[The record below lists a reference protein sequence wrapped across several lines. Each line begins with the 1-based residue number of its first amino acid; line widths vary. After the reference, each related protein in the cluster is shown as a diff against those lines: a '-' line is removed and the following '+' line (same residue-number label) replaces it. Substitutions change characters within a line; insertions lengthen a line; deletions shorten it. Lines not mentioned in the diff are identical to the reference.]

1 NFKYTLYELSGIY
14 VQIYQISMKKIVYR
28 KIAKDCTKF
37 FLTTIFTISLIIWV
51 LQAVNYLDFVI
62 EDGHG
67 FIVYFKYTLLSF
79 PKILSRIFPF
89 AIFLSFAYIFLKY
102 ENKNELVIFWNFG
115 IKKINFINFFIKL
128 SFFFVLLSL
137 LLNAV
142 IVPLAQDKARSFIR
156 SSDLDFFESILK
168 PKKFID
174 IIKNLTIYFDEK
186 GVEGEL
192 KNIFLNDKSSE
203 TESQTTFA
211 KTGILKE
218 RGNTRLLIL
227 YDGRTINYING
238 NISEFKFS
246 KTDFNISKYT
256 SNTTTHQKTQEN
268 STLELMMCSLVLNNL
283 KKEFKFTEIKVIN
296 NCLYENLKNIYE
308 ELYSRLLKPF
318 YVTFLITITLLFI
331 LKSKDHPS
339 FNSNKLKI
347 YIFGFLFMIFVE
359 STSNF
364 VTTNLLQNLFLLILP
379 FLFML
384 IIYIY
389 FLVTLRV
396 KSK

>member
-1 NFKYTLYELSGIY
+1 
-14 VQIYQISMKKIVYR
+14 MKKIVYR

-37 FLTTIFTISLIIWV
+37 FLITIFTISLIIWV

-79 PKILSRIFPF
+79 PKILSRVFPF
-89 AIFLSFAYIFLKY
+89 AIFLSFAYIFLEY

-115 IKKINFINFFIKL
+115 IKKINFINFFVKL

-142 IVPLAQDKARSFIR
+142 IVPLFQDKARSFIR

-174 IIKNLTIYFDEK
+174 IIKNLTIYFEER
-186 GVEGEL
+186 GEEGEL
-192 KNIFLNDKSSE
+192 KNIFLNDKTSNS
-203 TESQTTFA
+203 ESQTTFA

-218 RGNTRLLIL
+218 NGNLKLLTL
-227 YDGRTINYING
+227 YNGRTINIING
-238 NISEFKFS
+238 KISEFKFS

-268 STLELMMCSLVLNNL
+268 STLELLMCSLTLNNL
-283 KKEFKFTEIKVIN
+283 EKKFKSTEVKLIN
-296 NCLYENLKNIYE
+296 NCLYENLDNIYE
-308 ELYSRLLKPF
+308 ELYSRLLKPY

-339 FNSNKLKI
+339 FNFNKLKI
-347 YIFGFLFMIFVE
+347 YIFGFLFMIFIE

-364 VTTNLLQNLFLLILP
+364 VTTNLIHNLFLLILP
-379 FLFML
+379 FLFIL

-389 FLVTLRV
+389 FLSTLRV

>member
-1 NFKYTLYELSGIY
+1 
-14 VQIYQISMKKIVYR
+14 MKKIVYR

-37 FLTTIFTISLIIWV
+37 FLITIFTISLIIWV

-79 PKILSRIFPF
+79 PKILSRVFPF

-102 ENKNELVIFWNFG
+102 ESKNELVIFWNFG
-115 IKKINFINFFIKL
+115 IKKINFINFFVKL
-128 SFFFVLLSL
+128 SFSFVLLSL
-137 LLNAV
+137 LLNAL
-142 IVPLAQDKARSFIR
+142 IVPLFQDKARSFIR

-174 IIKNLTIYFDEK
+174 IIKNLTIYFDER
-186 GVEGEL
+186 GEEGEL
-192 KNIFLNDKSSE
+192 KNIFLNDKSSDS
-203 TESQTTFA
+203 ESQTTFA

-218 RGNTRLLIL
+218 RGNLKLLTL
-227 YDGRTINYING
+227 YNGRTINIING
-238 NISEFKFS
+238 KISEFKFS

-256 SNTTTHQKTQEN
+256 SNTTAHQKTQEN
-268 STLELMMCSLVLNNL
+268 STLELIMCSLALNNL
-283 KKEFKFTEIKVIN
+283 EKKFKSTEVKLIN
-296 NCLYENLKNIYE
+296 NCLYENLDNIYE

-339 FNSNKLKI
+339 FNFNKLKI
-347 YIFGFLFMIFVE
+347 YIFGFLFMIFIE
-359 STSNF
+359 STSSF
-364 VTTNLLQNLFLLILP
+364 VTTNLLHNLFLLILP
-379 FLFML
+379 FLCIL

>member
-1 NFKYTLYELSGIY
+1 
-14 VQIYQISMKKIVYR
+14 MKKIVYR

-115 IKKINFINFFIKL
+115 IKKINFINFFVKL

-142 IVPLAQDKARSFIR
+142 IVPLSQDKARSFIR

-186 GVEGEL
+186 GEDGEL

-268 STLELMMCSLVLNNL
+268 STLELIMCSLVLNNL
-283 KKEFKFTEIKVIN
+283 EKEFQFTEIKVIN

-379 FLFML
+379 FLFIL

-389 FLVTLRV
+389 FLGALRV
-396 KSK
+396 KHK

>member
-1 NFKYTLYELSGIY
+1 
-14 VQIYQISMKKIVYR
+14 MKKTVYR

-142 IVPLAQDKARSFIR
+142 IVPLSQDKARSFIR
-156 SSDLDFFESILK
+156 SSDLEFFESILK

-186 GVEGEL
+186 GEDGVL

-203 TESQTTFA
+203 TKSQTTFA
-211 KTGILKE
+211 NTGILKKL
-218 RGNTRLLIL
+218 GNTRLLIL
-227 YDGRTINYING
+227 YDGIRINYING

-268 STLELMMCSLVLNNL
+268 STLELITCSLVLNNL
-283 KKEFKFTEIKVIN
+283 AKKLKFTEIKVIN

-318 YVTFLITITLLFI
+318 YITFLITITLLFI

-379 FLFML
+379 FLFIL

-389 FLVTLRV
+389 FLGTLRV
-396 KSK
+396 KHK

>member
-1 NFKYTLYELSGIY
+1 
-14 VQIYQISMKKIVYR
+14 MKKIVYR

-89 AIFLSFAYIFLKY
+89 AIFLSFAYILLKY

-115 IKKINFINFFIKL
+115 IKKINFINFFVKL

-137 LLNAV
+137 LLNAL
-142 IVPLAQDKARSFIR
+142 IVPLSQDKARSFIR

-186 GVEGEL
+186 GEDGVL

-218 RGNTRLLIL
+218 RDNTRLLIL

-268 STLELMMCSLVLNNL
+268 STLELIMCSLVLNNL
-283 KKEFKFTEIKVIN
+283 ENEFKFTEIKVIN

-318 YVTFLITITLLFI
+318 YLTFLITITLLFI

-347 YIFGFLFMIFVE
+347 YIFGFLFMIFIE

-379 FLFML
+379 FLFIL

-389 FLVTLRV
+389 FLGTLRV
-396 KSK
+396 KRK